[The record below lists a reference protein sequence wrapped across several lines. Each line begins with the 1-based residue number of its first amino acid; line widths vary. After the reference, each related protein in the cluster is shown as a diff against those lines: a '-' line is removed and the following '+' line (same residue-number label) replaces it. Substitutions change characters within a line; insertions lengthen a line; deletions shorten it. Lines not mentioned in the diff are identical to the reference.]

1 MMPDPARPR
10 PCIPV
15 RYGSRYGSDGPAP
28 RCPVCTAPRPSSR
41 ARYCSEACKQR
52 AYRHR
57 RAVSTMPDPTHLAGA
72 LQRLGQRVAQT
83 VYECSTCDQ
92 RLLGERRCP
101 DCHRFCRAV
110 GLGGACPQC
119 DEPILLAELLGL
131 EAVP

>member
-1 MMPDPARPR
+1 
-10 PCIPV
+10 
-15 RYGSRYGSDGPAP
+15 
-28 RCPVCTAPRPSSR
+28 
-41 ARYCSEACKQR
+41 
-52 AYRHR
+52 
-57 RAVSTMPDPTHLAGA
+57 MPDPTHLAGA